1 MRENPDSRE
10 RAGSDFEGDY
20 MDILLVDDED
30 LSRRAIGNFLERHLG
45 YQVQRCADAG
55 EALEALS
62 ERRYP
67 LVLTDIRMPGMDGL
81 ELLKT
86 IKASE
91 YGVDTEVILFTGFAD
106 VTSAVSALRQGAFD
120 YLRKPL
126 NVEELAQVLER
137 LEEKL
142 QKDGDAGSDSRF
154 ASGKKTAVQSQ
165 LPDKRTMIELPEIGT
180 IGIYSAKMKE
190 LVKTA
195 YTYHQDRTVPVL
207 IEGETGTGKEI
218 VARLIH
224 YGSGDED
231 SPFISIN
238 CSSISPHLFE
248 SELFG
253 YESGS
258 FTGAK
263 KAGSRGKMEL
273 AQGGTLFLD
282 EIGDMPLEMQPKLL
296 RALQERE
303 IYRIGGQNRIRLD
316 IRVICATN
324 RNLEREIDEGNFR
337 QDLYYR
343 LNLGRIF
350 IPPLREQ
357 QEAIASLAMFMLA
370 RFAERKNKRFKYI
383 DHKAYEIL
391 ENYEW
396 SGNVRELQ
404 NVIERVVLL
413 YDGEKLLAEHLD
425 FLKSGTGVSVS
436 SSAYVLGEGSFS
448 LPEDGLDIEG
458 FEAEIVR
465 KAYRKSGSNKSKT
478 AEYLGLTRSALRSRL
493 KKVFPGK

>member
-1 MRENPDSRE
+1 
-10 RAGSDFEGDY
+10 
-20 MDILLVDDED
+20 V
-30 LSRRAIGNFLERHLG
+30 
-45 YQVQRCADAG
+45 
-55 EALEALS
+55 
-62 ERRYP
+62 
-67 LVLTDIRMPGMDGL
+67 
-81 ELLKT
+81 
-86 IKASE
+86 
-91 YGVDTEVILFTGFAD
+91 
-106 VTSAVSALRQGAFD
+106 
-120 YLRKPL
+120 
-126 NVEELAQVLER
+126 
-137 LEEKL
+137 
-142 QKDGDAGSDSRF
+142 
-154 ASGKKTAVQSQ
+154 
-165 LPDKRTMIELPEIGT
+165 
-180 IGIYSAKMKE
+180 
-190 LVKTA
+190 
-195 YTYHQDRTVPVL
+195 
-207 IEGETGTGKEI
+207 
-218 VARLIH
+218 
-224 YGSGDED
+224 
-231 SPFISIN
+231 
-238 CSSISPHLFE
+238 
-248 SELFG
+248 
-253 YESGS
+253 
-258 FTGAK
+258 
-263 KAGSRGKMEL
+263 
-273 AQGGTLFLD
+273 
-282 EIGDMPLEMQPKLL
+282 
-296 RALQERE
+296 LQERE

-324 RNLEREIDEGNFR
+324 RNLEQEIIAGNFR

-357 QEAIASLAMFMLA
+357 REAIASLAMFMLA

-425 FLKSGTGVSVS
+425 FLRSGTGASVA

-465 KAYRKSGSNKSKT
+465 KAYRKYGSNKSKT